1 MTLGFQLTSD
11 HMILHSE
18 ECNMSYLLHVE
29 DDGHSDG
36 DIGNS
41 IHRGKI
47 DVDYDALEASAS
59 I

>member
-1 MTLGFQLTSD
+1 
-11 HMILHSE
+11 MILHSE